1 MDFIKKINSRE
12 WFIYIFTLV
21 ATILL
26 CKYIVF
32 FGVVPSGSMMP
43 TILEGDI
50 IVGNRLSTDEIKRY
64 DVIIFRY
71 PDDPSQY
78 FVKRVIGLPGEKI
91 DIRNGTVFANGE
103 KLKDSF
109 VEDLSKD
116 YGTYIVP
123 QESYFVMGDNRNH
136 SNDSRFWDNKY
147 VENDMIMAKAN
158 YVLWRD
164 LRKIS

>member
-1 MDFIKKINSRE
+1 M
-12 WFIYIFTLV
+12 
-21 ATILL
+21 
-26 CKYIVF
+26 
-32 FGVVPSGSMMP
+32 
-43 TILEGDI
+43 
-50 IVGNRLSTDEIKRY
+50 
-64 DVIIFRY
+64 IIFRY